1 MKLYFGETHLEGVFC
16 VQVNE
21 EEDRRRLKEKLKEAF
36 ESSRRSYHHSE
47 ESEGQVHLEIVIHSV
62 LPRLRPIT

>member
-1 MKLYFGETHLEGVFC
+1 LLR

-47 ESEGQVHLEIVIHSV
+47 ESEGQVPVRFEIVMHSM
-62 LPRLRPIT
+62 LPRLRQMIRISALL